1 MSQGIININ
10 LNDIN
15 DVIKKIGDCVI
26 ELQNN
31 AYQHVDS
38 DYETLSD
45 LELVGEGLTT
55 TKKGIDAIIEKETN
69 LITTLKEHLD
79 TYSSTEDEIVRY
91 INSFDYNKDKI
102 KKASASSEYEKT
114 DMDFVNN
121 GRIISNKN
129 LSEFIAGIDLPLDK
143 ILLKNINKNAELFTA
158 NIDDL
163 LMNPEKSGLLVEIL
177 KKICGD
183 TNTEIDTDS
192 TDMTTSIQR
201 ALLGKLNDD
210 DPNIYSEI
218 IGKSLLVALPYVS
231 KKSENES
238 ISFED
243 LLYKDE
249 NKEKLLGTLNDLYQ
263 GKPQEGY
270 NLQESEVNNFREY
283 INDIAETNNLS
294 VEDLF
299 SNTANLDLI
308 KKGV

>member
-1 MSQGIININ
+1 MSQGIISIN
-10 LNDIN
+10 SNDVNDI
-15 DVIKKIGDCVI
+15 IKKIGDCVI

-38 DYETLSD
+38 DYGTLSD
-45 LELVGEGLTT
+45 LELVGDGLTV
-55 TKKGIDAIIEKETN
+55 TKKGIDAVIEKETN
-69 LITTLKEHLD
+69 LISTLKDHLD
-79 TYSSTEDEIVRY
+79 TCSSTEDEIVRY
-91 INSFDYNKDKI
+91 INSFDYNKEKV
-102 KKASASSEYEKT
+102 KKATSSSEYEKT
-114 DMDFVNN
+114 DMDYVSE
-121 GRIISNKN
+121 GRVITNASI
-129 LSEFIAGIDLPLDK
+129 SEFIAGIDTGLD
-143 ILLKNINKNAELFTA
+143 IVLLKNINKNVELFTTDI
-158 NIDDL
+158 NDL
-163 LMNPEKSGLLVEIL
+163 LINPEKSGLLVEIL

-192 TDMTTSIQR
+192 TADTISIQR

-231 KKSENES
+231 KKSENEN

-263 GKPQEGY
+263 GKPQDGY
-270 NLQESEVNNFREY
+270 NLQDTEVNNFREY
-283 INDIAETNNLS
+283 INDVAETNNLS
-294 VEDLF
+294 VEELF
-299 SNTANLDLI
+299 SNTSNLDLI

>member
-1 MSQGIININ
+1 MSQGIISIN
-10 LNDIN
+10 SEDVNDI
-15 DVIKKIGDCVI
+15 IKKIGDCVI

-38 DYETLSD
+38 DYGTLSE
-45 LELVGEGLTT
+45 LELVGDGLTV
-55 TKKGIDAIIEKETN
+55 TKQGIDAVIEKETK
-69 LITTLKEHLD
+69 LISTLKDHLD
-79 TYSSTEDEIVRY
+79 TCSSTEDEIVRY
-91 INSFDYNKDKI
+91 INSFDYNKEKV
-102 KKASASSEYEKT
+102 KKATSSSEYEKT
-114 DMDFVNN
+114 DMDFVSK
-121 GRIISNKN
+121 GRIISNASI
-129 LSEFIAGIDLPLDK
+129 SEFIEGIDTDLDI
-143 ILLKNINKNAELFTA
+143 ILLKNINKNVELFTTDI
-158 NIDDL
+158 NDL
-163 LMNPEKSGLLVEIL
+163 LINPEKSGLLVEIL

-192 TDMTTSIQR
+192 TDATTAIQR

-231 KKSENES
+231 KKSENEN

-249 NKEKLLGTLNDLYQ
+249 NKDKLLGTLNDLYQ
-263 GKPQEGY
+263 GKPQDGY
-270 NLQESEVNNFREY
+270 NLQDTEVNNFREY
-283 INDIAETNNLS
+283 INDVAEANNLS

-299 SNTANLDLI
+299 GNTSNLDLI